1 MDWVIEMKPV
11 AQQPEQR
18 NATSRIAVD
27 PIERIEAVWL
37 RCPIEPESQAT
48 SDFGAMETFSTVIVR
63 ITSRSGVVGHGETKA
78 AGGSVSLNYALI
90 ALIERELGPQLIGK
104 NAFDIAGNW
113 EELYNG
119 IRNGYARA
127 KGRAFPSLGRRG
139 LTLCAIAGIDIA
151 LWDLVGRAVGLP
163 ASQLMGG
170 RIRHSIP
177 LYASGG
183 WAPLPKIGDE
193 VRRYV
198 DSGFKAIKMRV
209 GSKDGPVGA
218 SAARVAAARNAI
230 GPSLELMVD
239 AHGTFN
245 VSEAKRFARLVQDAN
260 LRWFEEPVTGE
271 DKEGLAEIRRS
282 TDIPIAAGE
291 NEFTRFDFRE
301 YAERRALD
309 VWQPDLSICG
319 GLTEGLRISAL
330 AATHQVEL
338 APHYWGGPLTMAA
351 SAHLASV
358 SPAVAI
364 LEYPVGANPMMHR
377 LNASPWPVK
386 DGVLEIPGTPGLGI
400 ELDEDF
406 MKKWRVDV

>member
-11 AQQPEQR
+11 ALQPEQR
-18 NATSRIAVD
+18 NATSQIAVD

-78 AGGSVSLNYALI
+78 AGGSVSLNYALT
-90 ALIERELGPQLIGK
+90 ALIERELGPLLIGK

-113 EELYNG
+113 EALYNG
-119 IRNGYARA
+119 IRSGYARA

-209 GSKDGPVGA
+209 GSKDGPVDA
-218 SAARVAAARNAI
+218 SAARVVAARNAI

-245 VSEAKRFARLVQDAN
+245 VPEAKRFARLVQDAN

-309 VWQPDLSICG
+309 VWQPRSQHLRRIDG
-319 GLTEGLRISAL
+319 GTSNFGPGCDPPGGACTPLLGWAVDDGGECTSGKRFPGSGYPRISSRR
-330 AATHQVEL
+330 Q
-338 APHYWGGPLTMAA
+338 
-351 SAHLASV
+351 SDD
-358 SPAVAI
+358 
-364 LEYPVGANPMMHR
+364 
-377 LNASPWPVK
+377 ASPECVAMAGQRRRSRNTEHARTWYR
-386 DGVLEIPGTPGLGI
+386 T
-400 ELDEDF
+400 
-406 MKKWRVDV
+406 